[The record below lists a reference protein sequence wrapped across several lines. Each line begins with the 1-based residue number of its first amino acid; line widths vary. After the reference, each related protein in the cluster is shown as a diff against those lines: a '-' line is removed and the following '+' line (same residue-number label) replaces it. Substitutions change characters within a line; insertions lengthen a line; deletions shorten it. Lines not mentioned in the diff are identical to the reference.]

1 MRLVSVL
8 LLGVLSLLS
17 LPTVLSSVESLNNMV
32 RHFEPLRYD
41 ASELLS
47 HHRARRDLEKSQIKI
62 PFKFQA
68 FGRIFDL
75 ELFPDDSVFS
85 PDLRVTDGVREYAF
99 DR

>member
-1 MRLVSVL
+1 MHLVSVL
-8 LLGVLSLLS
+8 LISFLGLFG
-17 LPTVLSSVESLNNMV
+17 TVQPSVESLNNMV

-41 ASELLS
+41 AADLLS
-47 HHRARRDLEKSQIKI
+47 HHKAKRDLDKSQIKL

-68 FGRIFDL
+68 FGRRFDI

-85 PDLRVTDGVREYAF
+85 PDVIVIDGDKEYQF